1 MFQCIIQ
8 QRNGWIRGSPELR
21 DVFPDIRAQ
30 LTEQVR
36 CLDLRMETQVAIV
49 GELQDYF
56 RRRAEVEL
64 DYSKNLDKLARTLQ
78 LRHKEQRQKREQWPL
93 FSSYSCWQQLLT
105 QTRDL
110 SRDHATLSEV
120 YSNHLTAR
128 LSQVME
134 DVQRIY
140 RKCRDIGFET
150 HEEIFRVLHELH
162 TSMKTCHAYAAE
174 CRQAHSKLRIA
185 TSQRLKMESAA
196 PSKEKLA
203 RSKKYRLIE
212 KEVVKRK
219 SKYNDARLKAV
230 KARNDYVLCLES
242 ANTTVHKYFV
252 DDLSDLIDCMD
263 FGFHS
268 CISRAMLMH
277 ISAGEWCGQ
286 GAKNGLDSIGSCV
299 SSLDSRRDKR
309 RFLEAHH
316 AAFMIPKK
324 FEFQHQP
331 RGSSTVGPTMP
342 PPTPGGGSS
351 AAAAAMAGATEE
363 IVVGVEGAP
372 ELQKVLRE
380 ELEARLGQLRS
391 RLTSLKTESEEV
403 WKTLETAERTLL
415 DMLSAKDYDCSHF
428 FLQNSAA
435 TGPHLSSS
443 TATISINES
452 TQSHHPPILVPPS
465 SSSSSTSSSSSSSS
479 SSLVSSVQASS
490 GSSAAPTP
498 CTGSRGQGSSGAMQ
512 TPSSSSSSAISQ
524 TGSGGSAGGSGNKPP
539 ETMSVKLRADRHET
553 EEFYISKFREYL
565 LGTSR
570 IARLHAKHDHIQNV
584 LLPSSSCG
592 GPIGGRNSP
601 TLPGISPMAG
611 GSSNHSTLSNSAPS
625 STIPPSVPASGVL
638 VLPRSVL
645 GPGGSAAIVGRPGV
659 VGGGGGGQQRR
670 KRIGR
675 LQLRMG
681 QPKLFGGS
689 LEEYLEATDMEIP
702 LVVKSCIRVINLYG
716 LHHQG
721 IFRVSGSQVEINNF
735 RESFER
741 GEDPLADMTD
751 ASDIN
756 SVAGVLKL
764 YLRELREPLFP
775 IIYFEHFM
783 ELAQLESKNEF
794 VLKMREL
801 IQSLPR
807 SVVVVLRYIFA
818 FLNHLSEFSDE
829 NMMDPYNLAI
839 CFGPTLVPVP
849 EDRDQVQY
857 QNQVNDLIKNIIL
870 FNEDI
875 FPDDGGVVYEKFI
888 SKEPDDNDVGDSP
901 SDHVQEDLDSE
912 VYPSEDETETLEATA
927 QFDFLA
933 RSDRELSLKKGEN
946 IILFNQVSGDWWR
959 GSVNGREGLVPDK
972 YILLKIKDE
981 DRDRLE
987 LLKSSSE
994 ESMRRRASSSNDS
1007 LLSGHSTTPLS
1018 STASAS
1024 SSSAAGSVPVNGMP
1038 PNPPAA
1044 PEPII
1049 QDSGSPCK
1057 LNQSSPEPSPTQVQR
1072 VIQTMTP
1079 GPPTSSSTTSSVFFP
1094 ESKAEIMP
1102 EATPPIRSPSMSAV
1116 VEAVLAELPPEGEQM
1131 ILPTHQRSA
1140 SEGPVS
1146 SSSHSWMGDS
1156 HENGEDKP
1164 GGITDDS
1171 SVAGDT
1177 TEEECSSRPDTPV
1190 STASEGDGIMQKGSN
1205 FHRAST
1211 TWKSQSVGEV
1221 GGGGGGVFG
1230 RNREAWQRRAASQ
1243 SHLEAGQQSAPSSTN
1258 ISPAPSSLFRS
1269 SVEFWELRQKHTPD
1283 LVMDLPPT
1291 GTGAGKVEQ
1300 EYGVGRRRRRK
1311 KMAARRAEGD
1321 TCADR
1326 DAEGEDEDDEGGD
1339 DSSSSG
1345 SGGGDIGA
1353 MIIPASSTTSEVP
1366 AEGGGSSS
1374 PGPESPDMTAA
1385 ERFAKQN
1392 QCTLK
1397 KKGGSDAQSRKKATT
1412 STSPADG
1419 VDAGTRAISR
1429 TPQSNSSDP
1438 IGLKTPSETAPSR
1451 SPVTPKFPSKISV
1464 SPSGSRPPVNAP
1476 PFQPP
1481 GVKPQVKAKPAILK
1495 KPVLPPHH
1503 SPELTRR
1510 VDKPEQN

>member
-185 TSQRLKMESAA
+185 TTQRLKMESAA

-230 KARNDYVLCLES
+230 KARNDYVLCLEA

-331 RGSSTVGPTMP
+331 RGSNTVGPTLP

-391 RLTSLKTESEEV
+391 RLTSLKIESEEV

-452 TQSHHPPILVPPS
+452 TQSHHPPVLVPPS

-498 CTGSRGQGSSGAMQ
+498 CTGSRGQGGSGAMQ
-512 TPSSSSSSAISQ
+512 TPSSSSSSALSQ
-524 TGSGGSAGGSGNKPP
+524 TGSGGSAGGSGNKGP
-539 ETMSVKLRADRHET
+539 ETMSIKLRADRHET

-592 GPIGGRNSP
+592 GPIGGRHSP

-783 ELAQLESKNEF
+783 ELAQLESKHEF

-946 IILFNQVSGDWWR
+946 IILYNQVSGDWWR

-1018 STASAS
+1018 STTSAS
-1024 SSSAAGSVPVNGMP
+1024 SSSAAGSAPVNGMP
-1038 PNPPAA
+1038 PPIA
-1044 PEPII
+1044 PEPIT

-1057 LNQSSPEPSPTQVQR
+1057 LDQSSPEPSPTQVQR

-1079 GPPTSSSTTSSVFFP
+1079 GPPTSSSTASSVFFP
-1094 ESKAEIMP
+1094 ESKGEIVSS
-1102 EATPPIRSPSMSAV
+1102 EGAPPIRSPSMSAV

-1131 ILPTHQRSA
+1131 GLLTHQRSA

-1146 SSSHSWMGDS
+1146 SGHSWGGDS
-1156 HENGEDKP
+1156 HENGDDKH

-1221 GGGGGGVFG
+1221 GGSGGGVFG

-1243 SHLEAGQQSAPSSTN
+1243 SHLEASQQSAPSSTN

-1291 GTGAGKVEQ
+1291 GTSGGKVEQ

-1321 TCADR
+1321 TSADR
-1326 DAEGEDEDDEGGD
+1326 DAEGEDEDDEVAD

-1345 SGGGDIGA
+1345 SGGGDVGA
-1353 MIIPASSTTSEVP
+1353 MVITTSTAAEVVP
-1366 AEGGGSSS
+1366 EGGGSSS

-1397 KKGGSDAQSRKKATT
+1397 KKGGTDAQTRKKPTT
-1412 STSPADG
+1412 STSPADS
-1419 VDAGTRAISR
+1419 VEPGTRAISR
-1429 TPQSNSSDP
+1429 TQQSNSSEP
-1438 IGLKTPSETAPSR
+1438 GLKTPSETAPGR
-1451 SPVTPKFPSKISV
+1451 SPGPVAAKFPAKISV
-1464 SPSGSRPPVNAP
+1464 SPSGSRPTGNAP
-1476 PFQPP
+1476 SFQPP